1 MINPTP
7 SSALQNLP
15 ARVQQFDVLPD
26 SALMNVHEI
35 SLLSGKSTATLWR
48 DVKNNRLAAPIKIGP
63 NSTRWRV
70 GAVRCFLEGAK
81 PETDVQLAS
90 KIWGQADE

>member
-1 MINPTP
+1 MVNPTP
-7 SSALQNLP
+7 SSAFQNLP
-15 ARVQQFDVLPD
+15 VRVHQFDVLPD
-26 SALMNVHEI
+26 SALINVQEI

-70 GAVRCFLEGAK
+70 GDVRRFLEGG
-81 PETDVQLAS
+81 E
-90 KIWGQADE
+90 